1 MYALADCNN
10 FFVSCERVFRPDL
23 WNKPVLVLS
32 GNDGCVVSRSNEVK
46 ALGIKMGVPLYQI
59 RDLVEKHHIA
69 CFSSNFSLYGDLSA
83 RVMSLLRNHTTR
95 FEQYSIDEGFIT
107 LDHVSPA
114 ERKTYCENLVREIY
128 QGTGIPVSMGIAPS
142 KTLCKVAS
150 KYAKKFPGYNGA
162 CMIDTDEKRLKA
174 LAKFEI
180 GDVWG
185 VGRQT
190 AAKLAALG
198 ISTALQFAEM
208 SESRVQSLLHK
219 PGLLTWRELHGI
231 DCIDTSEMVSKQSIT
246 TSRTFANPITTLP
259 LMEQQL
265 ANFCDTCARKLRMQK
280 SLCAQ
285 LIVFAYTSRFRT
297 DIEQCQIVQTVNL
310 SIPTSDTRELLS
322 YMLNAFRPYFREGVQ
337 FKKAGVIFSR
347 IVPEGSVVA
356 YLFDERDRTRD
367 ACSAPST
374 RYATRRDATLSCLPP
389 NCLTCPDLSGTFPN
403 PPIHPKSKPHR
414 SINRSTKARAT
425 PPNCRRCL
433 QSAYNPRCGLA
444 EEGVESRIFCPPPLV
459 FSRIVRLSPQAMS
472 KQKETA

>member
-107 LDHVSPA
+107 LDHVPPA

-356 YLFDERDRTRD
+356 DLFDERDRTRD
-367 ACSAPST
+367 TALQRTIDKIRDKSGRNAILLATQLPFLPQST
-374 RYATRRDATLSCLPP
+374 GNLSRSIGTSKDQATQVYKSEHQSPHYT
-389 NCLTCPDLSGTFPN
+389 TDLSQILT
-403 PPIHPKSKPHR
+403 I
-414 SINRSTKARAT
+414 
-425 PPNCRRCL
+425 
-433 QSAYNPRCGLA
+433 
-444 EEGVESRIFCPPPLV
+444 
-459 FSRIVRLSPQAMS
+459 RL
-472 KQKETA
+472 

>member
-107 LDHVSPA
+107 LDHVAPA

-150 KYAKKFPGYNGA
+150 KYAKKYPGYRGA

-174 LAKFEI
+174 LAGFEV

-198 ISTALQFAEM
+198 ITTALQFAEM

-219 PGLLTWRELHGI
+219 PGLLTWREVHGI
-231 DCIDTSEMVSKQSIT
+231 DCIDTSELVSKQSIT

-265 ANFCDTCARKLRMQK
+265 ANFCDACARKLRVQQ
-280 SLCAQ
+280 SLCSQ
-285 LIVFAYTSRFRT
+285 LIVFAHTSRFRT

-356 YLFDERDRTRD
+356 DLFDERDRTRD
-367 ACSAPST
+367 AALQRT
-374 RYATRRDATLSCLPP
+374 IDKIREKAGRNAILLATQLPASKEQAAQVYKSEHQSP
-389 NCLTCPDLSGTFPN
+389 LYTTDLSQ
-403 PPIHPKSKPHR
+403 I
-414 SINRSTKARAT
+414 
-425 PPNCRRCL
+425 L
-433 QSAYNPRCGLA
+433 Q
-444 EEGVESRIFCPPPLV
+444 IK
-459 FSRIVRLSPQAMS
+459 I
-472 KQKETA
+472 

>member
-23 WNKPVLVLS
+23 WDKPVLVLS

-83 RVMSLLRNHTTR
+83 RVMSLLRKHTTR

-107 LDHVSPA
+107 LDHVPPA

-280 SLCAQ
+280 SLCTQ

-347 IVPEGSVVA
+347 IVPEGSRFIGT
-356 YLFDERDRTRD
+356 LFDERDRTRD
-367 ACSAPST
+367 AALQRTIDKIRDKAGRNAILLATQLPTSKEQAAQVYKSEHQSP
-374 RYATRRDATLSCLPP
+374 RYTTELSQV
-389 NCLTCPDLSGTFPN
+389 LT
-403 PPIHPKSKPHR
+403 I
-414 SINRSTKARAT
+414 
-425 PPNCRRCL
+425 
-433 QSAYNPRCGLA
+433 
-444 EEGVESRIFCPPPLV
+444 RI
-459 FSRIVRLSPQAMS
+459 
-472 KQKETA
+472 

>member
-23 WNKPVLVLS
+23 WGKPVLVLS

-107 LDHVSPA
+107 LDHVAPA

-150 KYAKKFPGYNGA
+150 KYAKKYPGYRGA

-174 LAKFEI
+174 LAGFEV

-198 ISTALQFAEM
+198 ITTALQFSEM
-208 SESRVQSLLHK
+208 SESHVQSLLHK

-231 DCIDTSEMVSKQSIT
+231 DCIDTSELVSKQSIT

-285 LIVFAYTSRFRT
+285 LIVFAHTSRFRT

-356 YLFDERDRTRD
+356 DLFDERNRTRD
-367 ACSAPST
+367 AALQHTIDKIRDKSGRNAILLATQLPFLPRST
-374 RYATRRDATLSCLPP
+374 ETMPQSTGNLSRSIGTSKDQAAQVYKSERQSPHY
-389 NCLTCPDLSGTFPN
+389 TTDLSQILT
-403 PPIHPKSKPHR
+403 I
-414 SINRSTKARAT
+414 
-425 PPNCRRCL
+425 
-433 QSAYNPRCGLA
+433 
-444 EEGVESRIFCPPPLV
+444 RI
-459 FSRIVRLSPQAMS
+459 
-472 KQKETA
+472 

>member
-23 WNKPVLVLS
+23 WDKPVLVLS

-83 RVMSLLRNHTTR
+83 RVMSLLRKHTTR

-107 LDHVSPA
+107 LDHVPPT

-128 QGTGIPVSMGIAPS
+128 QGTGIPVSMGIAPT

-356 YLFDERDRTRD
+356 DLFDERDRTRD
-367 ACSAPST
+367 AALQRTIDKIRDKSGRNAILLATQLPTSKEQAAQVYKSEHQSP
-374 RYATRRDATLSCLPP
+374 RYTTELSQV
-389 NCLTCPDLSGTFPN
+389 LT
-403 PPIHPKSKPHR
+403 I
-414 SINRSTKARAT
+414 
-425 PPNCRRCL
+425 
-433 QSAYNPRCGLA
+433 
-444 EEGVESRIFCPPPLV
+444 RI
-459 FSRIVRLSPQAMS
+459 
-472 KQKETA
+472 

>member
-23 WNKPVLVLS
+23 WDKPVLVLS
-32 GNDGCVVSRSNEVK
+32 GNDGCVISRSNEVK

-83 RVMSLLRNHTTR
+83 RVMSLLRKHTTR

-107 LDHVSPA
+107 LDHVAPA

-174 LAKFEI
+174 LAGFEV

-285 LIVFAYTSRFRT
+285 LIVFAHTSRFRT

-356 YLFDERDRTRD
+356 DLFDERDRTRD
-367 ACSAPST
+367 TALQRTIDKIRDKSGRNAILLATQLPTSKEQAAQVYKSEHQSP
-374 RYATRRDATLSCLPP
+374 RYTTELSQV
-389 NCLTCPDLSGTFPN
+389 LT
-403 PPIHPKSKPHR
+403 I
-414 SINRSTKARAT
+414 
-425 PPNCRRCL
+425 
-433 QSAYNPRCGLA
+433 
-444 EEGVESRIFCPPPLV
+444 RI
-459 FSRIVRLSPQAMS
+459 
-472 KQKETA
+472 

>member
-23 WNKPVLVLS
+23 WDKPVLVLS

-83 RVMSLLRNHTTR
+83 RVMSLLRKHTTR

-107 LDHVSPA
+107 LDHVPPA

-356 YLFDERDRTRD
+356 DLFDERDRTRD
-367 ACSAPST
+367 AALQRTIDKIREKAGRNAILLATQLPTSKEQAAQVYKSEHQSP
-374 RYATRRDATLSCLPP
+374 RYTTELSQV
-389 NCLTCPDLSGTFPN
+389 LT
-403 PPIHPKSKPHR
+403 I
-414 SINRSTKARAT
+414 
-425 PPNCRRCL
+425 
-433 QSAYNPRCGLA
+433 
-444 EEGVESRIFCPPPLV
+444 RI
-459 FSRIVRLSPQAMS
+459 
-472 KQKETA
+472 

>member
-23 WNKPVLVLS
+23 WDKPVLVLS

-246 TSRTFANPITTLP
+246 TSRTFANHITTLP

-285 LIVFAYTSRFRT
+285 LIVFAHTSRFRT

-356 YLFDERDRTRD
+356 DLFDERDRTRD
-367 ACSAPST
+367 AALQRTIDKIRDKAGRNAILLATQLPTSKEQAAQVYKSEHQSP
-374 RYATRRDATLSCLPP
+374 RYTTELSQV
-389 NCLTCPDLSGTFPN
+389 LT
-403 PPIHPKSKPHR
+403 I
-414 SINRSTKARAT
+414 
-425 PPNCRRCL
+425 
-433 QSAYNPRCGLA
+433 
-444 EEGVESRIFCPPPLV
+444 RI
-459 FSRIVRLSPQAMS
+459 
-472 KQKETA
+472 

>member
-231 DCIDTSEMVSKQSIT
+231 DCIDTSELVSKQSIT

-285 LIVFAYTSRFRT
+285 LIVFAHTSRFRT

-356 YLFDERDRTRD
+356 DLFDERDRTRD
-367 ACSAPST
+367 AALQRTIDKIREKAGRNAILLATQLPTSKEQAAQVYKSEHQSP
-374 RYATRRDATLSCLPP
+374 RYTTELSQV
-389 NCLTCPDLSGTFPN
+389 LT
-403 PPIHPKSKPHR
+403 I
-414 SINRSTKARAT
+414 
-425 PPNCRRCL
+425 
-433 QSAYNPRCGLA
+433 
-444 EEGVESRIFCPPPLV
+444 RI
-459 FSRIVRLSPQAMS
+459 
-472 KQKETA
+472 

>member
-23 WNKPVLVLS
+23 WDKPVLVMS
-32 GNDGCVVSRSNEVK
+32 GNDGCVISRSNEVK

-83 RVMSLLRNHTTR
+83 RVMSLLRKHTTR

-107 LDHVSPA
+107 LDHVPPA

-174 LAKFEI
+174 LAGFEV

-285 LIVFAYTSRFRT
+285 LIVFAHTSRFRT

-356 YLFDERDRTRD
+356 DLFDERDRTRD
-367 ACSAPST
+367 AALQRTIDKIRDKSGRNAILL
-374 RYATRRDATLSCLPP
+374 ATQLPNLS
-389 NCLTCPDLSGTFPN
+389 
-403 PPIHPKSKPHR
+403 R
-414 SINRSTKARAT
+414 SIGNLPQSTGTSKEQAAQVYKSEH
-425 PPNCRRCL
+425 
-433 QSAYNPRCGLA
+433 QSPCYTT
-444 EEGVESRIFCPPPLV
+444 E
-459 FSRIVRLSPQAMS
+459 LSQVL
-472 KQKETA
+472 TICI

>member
-23 WNKPVLVLS
+23 WDKPVLVLS

-83 RVMSLLRNHTTR
+83 RVMSLLRKHTTR

-190 AAKLAALG
+190 AAKLATLG

-285 LIVFAYTSRFRT
+285 LIVFAHTSRFRT

-356 YLFDERDRTRD
+356 DLFDERDRTRD
-367 ACSAPST
+367 AALQRTIDKIREKAGRNAILLATQLPTSKEQAAQVYKSEHQSP
-374 RYATRRDATLSCLPP
+374 RYTTELSQV
-389 NCLTCPDLSGTFPN
+389 LT
-403 PPIHPKSKPHR
+403 I
-414 SINRSTKARAT
+414 
-425 PPNCRRCL
+425 
-433 QSAYNPRCGLA
+433 
-444 EEGVESRIFCPPPLV
+444 RI
-459 FSRIVRLSPQAMS
+459 
-472 KQKETA
+472 

>member
-23 WNKPVLVLS
+23 WDKPVLVMS
-32 GNDGCVVSRSNEVK
+32 GNDGCVISRSNEVK

-83 RVMSLLRNHTTR
+83 RVMSLLRKHTTR

-107 LDHVSPA
+107 LDHVPPA

-174 LAKFEI
+174 LAGFEV

-285 LIVFAYTSRFRT
+285 LIVFAHTSRFRT

-356 YLFDERDRTRD
+356 DLFDERDRTRD
-367 ACSAPST
+367 AALQRTIDKIRDKSGRNAIMLATQLPTSKEQAAQVYKSEHQSP
-374 RYATRRDATLSCLPP
+374 RYTTELSQV
-389 NCLTCPDLSGTFPN
+389 LT
-403 PPIHPKSKPHR
+403 I
-414 SINRSTKARAT
+414 
-425 PPNCRRCL
+425 
-433 QSAYNPRCGLA
+433 
-444 EEGVESRIFCPPPLV
+444 RI
-459 FSRIVRLSPQAMS
+459 
-472 KQKETA
+472 

>member
-347 IVPEGSVVA
+347 IIPEGSVVA
-356 YLFDERDRTRD
+356 DLFDERDRTRD
-367 ACSAPST
+367 AALQRT
-374 RYATRRDATLSCLPP
+374 IDKIREKAGRNAILLATQLPTSKEQAAQVYKSEHQSPHYTTELSQV
-389 NCLTCPDLSGTFPN
+389 LT
-403 PPIHPKSKPHR
+403 I
-414 SINRSTKARAT
+414 
-425 PPNCRRCL
+425 
-433 QSAYNPRCGLA
+433 
-444 EEGVESRIFCPPPLV
+444 RI
-459 FSRIVRLSPQAMS
+459 
-472 KQKETA
+472 

>member
-23 WNKPVLVLS
+23 WDKPVLVLS
-32 GNDGCVVSRSNEVK
+32 GNDGCVISRSNEVK

-83 RVMSLLRNHTTR
+83 RVMSLLRKHTTR

-107 LDHVSPA
+107 LDHVPPA

-190 AAKLAALG
+190 AAKLTALG

-208 SESRVQSLLHK
+208 SESRVQSLMHK

-322 YMLNAFRPYFREGVQ
+322 YMLNAFRPMFREGVQ
-337 FKKAGVIFSR
+337 FKKAGVIFSH
-347 IVPEGSVVA
+347 ILPEGSVVA
-356 YLFDERDRTRD
+356 DLFDERDRTRD
-367 ACSAPST
+367 AALQRTIDKIRDKSGRNAILL
-374 RYATRRDATLSCLPP
+374 ATQLPNLS
-389 NCLTCPDLSGTFPN
+389 
-403 PPIHPKSKPHR
+403 R
-414 SINRSTKARAT
+414 SIGTSKDQAT
-425 PPNCRRCL
+425 QVYKSEH
-433 QSAYNPRCGLA
+433 QSPCYTTELSQ
-444 EEGVESRIFCPPPLV
+444 VLTI
-459 FSRIVRLSPQAMS
+459 RL
-472 KQKETA
+472 

>member
-23 WNKPVLVLS
+23 WDKPVLVLS

-83 RVMSLLRNHTTR
+83 RVMSLLRKHTTR

-107 LDHVSPA
+107 LDHVPPA

-174 LAKFEI
+174 LAGFEV

-185 VGRQT
+185 IGRQT

-231 DCIDTSEMVSKQSIT
+231 DCIDTSELVSKQSIT

-285 LIVFAYTSRFRT
+285 LIVFAHTSRFRT

-356 YLFDERDRTRD
+356 DLFDERDRTRD
-367 ACSAPST
+367 AALQRTIDKIRDKSGRNAILLATQLPTSKEQAAQVYKSEHQSP
-374 RYATRRDATLSCLPP
+374 RYTTELSQV
-389 NCLTCPDLSGTFPN
+389 LT
-403 PPIHPKSKPHR
+403 I
-414 SINRSTKARAT
+414 
-425 PPNCRRCL
+425 
-433 QSAYNPRCGLA
+433 
-444 EEGVESRIFCPPPLV
+444 RI
-459 FSRIVRLSPQAMS
+459 
-472 KQKETA
+472 

>member
-23 WNKPVLVLS
+23 WDKPVLVLS

-83 RVMSLLRNHTTR
+83 RVMSLLRKHTTR

-107 LDHVSPA
+107 LDHVPPA

-174 LAKFEI
+174 LAGFEV

-356 YLFDERDRTRD
+356 DLFDERDRTRD
-367 ACSAPST
+367 AALQRTIDKIRDKSGRNAILLATQLPTSKEQAAQVYKSEHQSP
-374 RYATRRDATLSCLPP
+374 RYTTELSQV
-389 NCLTCPDLSGTFPN
+389 LT
-403 PPIHPKSKPHR
+403 I
-414 SINRSTKARAT
+414 
-425 PPNCRRCL
+425 
-433 QSAYNPRCGLA
+433 
-444 EEGVESRIFCPPPLV
+444 RI
-459 FSRIVRLSPQAMS
+459 
-472 KQKETA
+472 

>member
-23 WNKPVLVLS
+23 WDRPVLVMS
-32 GNDGCVVSRSNEVK
+32 GNDGCVISRSNEVK

-59 RDLVEKHHIA
+59 RDLVEKHRIA

-83 RVMSLLRNHTTR
+83 RVMSLLRKHTTR

-107 LDHVSPA
+107 LDHVPPA

-198 ISTALQFAEM
+198 ISTALQFTEM
-208 SESRVQSLLHK
+208 SESRVQSFLHK

-356 YLFDERDRTRD
+356 DLFDERNRTRD
-367 ACSAPST
+367 AALQRTIDKIRDKSGRNAILLATQLPNMSRSIGNLPQST
-374 RYATRRDATLSCLPP
+374 GTSKEQAAQVYKSEHQSPHYTT
-389 NCLTCPDLSGTFPN
+389 DLSQILT
-403 PPIHPKSKPHR
+403 I
-414 SINRSTKARAT
+414 
-425 PPNCRRCL
+425 
-433 QSAYNPRCGLA
+433 
-444 EEGVESRIFCPPPLV
+444 RI
-459 FSRIVRLSPQAMS
+459 
-472 KQKETA
+472 

>member
-174 LAKFEI
+174 LAGFEV

-208 SESRVQSLLHK
+208 SESRVPSLLHK

-231 DCIDTSEMVSKQSIT
+231 DCIDISEMVSKQSIT

-356 YLFDERDRTRD
+356 DLFDERDRTRD
-367 ACSAPST
+367 AALQRTIDKIREKAGRNAILLATQLPTSKEQAAQVYKSEHQSP
-374 RYATRRDATLSCLPP
+374 RYTTELSQV
-389 NCLTCPDLSGTFPN
+389 LT
-403 PPIHPKSKPHR
+403 I
-414 SINRSTKARAT
+414 
-425 PPNCRRCL
+425 
-433 QSAYNPRCGLA
+433 
-444 EEGVESRIFCPPPLV
+444 RI
-459 FSRIVRLSPQAMS
+459 
-472 KQKETA
+472 

>member
-23 WNKPVLVLS
+23 WDKPVLVLS
-32 GNDGCVVSRSNEVK
+32 GNDGCVVSRSTEVK

-107 LDHVSPA
+107 LDHVAPA

-142 KTLCKVAS
+142 KTLCKVAG
-150 KYAKKFPGYNGA
+150 KYAKKYPGYHGA

-174 LAKFEI
+174 LAMFEV

-185 VGRQT
+185 IGRS
-190 AAKLAALG
+190 AGAKLAALG
-198 ISTALQFAEM
+198 ITTALQFAEM
-208 SESRVQSLLHK
+208 SESRVQSLFHK

-231 DCIDTSEMVSKQSIT
+231 DCIDASELVSKQSIT
-246 TSRTFANPITTLP
+246 ASRTFASPITTLP

-265 ANFCDTCARKLRMQK
+265 ANFCDACARKLRVQQ
-280 SLCAQ
+280 SLCSQ
-285 LIVFAYTSRFRT
+285 LIVFAHTSRFRT

-310 SIPTSDTRELLS
+310 SVPTSDTRELLS
-322 YMLNAFRPYFREGVQ
+322 YMLNAFRPMFREGVQ

-356 YLFDERDRTRD
+356 DLFDERDRTRD
-367 ACSAPST
+367 AALQRT
-374 RYATRRDATLSCLPP
+374 IDKIRDKAGRNAILLATQLPASKEQAAQVYKSEHQSP
-389 NCLTCPDLSGTFPN
+389 LYTTDLSQILT
-403 PPIHPKSKPHR
+403 I
-414 SINRSTKARAT
+414 
-425 PPNCRRCL
+425 
-433 QSAYNPRCGLA
+433 
-444 EEGVESRIFCPPPLV
+444 
-459 FSRIVRLSPQAMS
+459 RL
-472 KQKETA
+472 

>member
-23 WNKPVLVLS
+23 WDKPVLVLS

-83 RVMSLLRNHTTR
+83 RVMSLLRKHTTR

-174 LAKFEI
+174 LAGFEV

-285 LIVFAYTSRFRT
+285 LIVFAHTSRFRT

-347 IVPEGSVVA
+347 IVPEGSRFIGT
-356 YLFDERDRTRD
+356 LFDERDRTRD
-367 ACSAPST
+367 AALQRTIDKIREKAGRNAILLATQLPTSKEQAAQVYKSEHQSP
-374 RYATRRDATLSCLPP
+374 RYTTELSQV
-389 NCLTCPDLSGTFPN
+389 LT
-403 PPIHPKSKPHR
+403 I
-414 SINRSTKARAT
+414 
-425 PPNCRRCL
+425 
-433 QSAYNPRCGLA
+433 
-444 EEGVESRIFCPPPLV
+444 RI
-459 FSRIVRLSPQAMS
+459 
-472 KQKETA
+472 

>member
-285 LIVFAYTSRFRT
+285 LIVFAHTSRFRT

-356 YLFDERDRTRD
+356 DLFDERDRTRD
-367 ACSAPST
+367 TALQRTIDKIRDKSGRNAILLATQLPTSKERAAQVYKSEHQSP
-374 RYATRRDATLSCLPP
+374 RYTTELSQV
-389 NCLTCPDLSGTFPN
+389 LT
-403 PPIHPKSKPHR
+403 I
-414 SINRSTKARAT
+414 
-425 PPNCRRCL
+425 
-433 QSAYNPRCGLA
+433 
-444 EEGVESRIFCPPPLV
+444 RI
-459 FSRIVRLSPQAMS
+459 
-472 KQKETA
+472 

>member
-23 WNKPVLVLS
+23 WDKPVLVLS

-83 RVMSLLRNHTTR
+83 RVMSLLRKHTTR

-356 YLFDERDRTRD
+356 DLFDERDRTRD
-367 ACSAPST
+367 AALQRTIDKIRDKAGRNAILLATQLPTSKEQAAQVYKSEHQSP
-374 RYATRRDATLSCLPP
+374 RYTTELSQV
-389 NCLTCPDLSGTFPN
+389 LT
-403 PPIHPKSKPHR
+403 I
-414 SINRSTKARAT
+414 
-425 PPNCRRCL
+425 
-433 QSAYNPRCGLA
+433 
-444 EEGVESRIFCPPPLV
+444 RI
-459 FSRIVRLSPQAMS
+459 
-472 KQKETA
+472 

>member
-23 WNKPVLVLS
+23 WDKPVLVLS

-69 CFSSNFSLYGDLSA
+69 CFSSNFSLYGDLST
-83 RVMSLLRNHTTR
+83 RVMSLLRKHTTR

-285 LIVFAYTSRFRT
+285 LIVFAHTSRFRT

-356 YLFDERDRTRD
+356 DLFDERDRTRD
-367 ACSAPST
+367 AALQRTIDKIREKAGRNAILLATQLPTSKEQAAQVYKSEHQSP
-374 RYATRRDATLSCLPP
+374 RYTTELSQV
-389 NCLTCPDLSGTFPN
+389 LT
-403 PPIHPKSKPHR
+403 I
-414 SINRSTKARAT
+414 
-425 PPNCRRCL
+425 
-433 QSAYNPRCGLA
+433 
-444 EEGVESRIFCPPPLV
+444 
-459 FSRIVRLSPQAMS
+459 RL
-472 KQKETA
+472 

>member
-23 WNKPVLVLS
+23 WDKPVLVLS

-83 RVMSLLRNHTTR
+83 RVMSLLRKHTTR

-107 LDHVSPA
+107 LDHVPPA

-285 LIVFAYTSRFRT
+285 LIVFAHTSRFRT

-356 YLFDERDRTRD
+356 DLFDERDRTRD
-367 ACSAPST
+367 AALQRT
-374 RYATRRDATLSCLPP
+374 IDKIREKAGRNAILLATQLPTSKEQAAQVYKSEHQSPHYTTELSQV
-389 NCLTCPDLSGTFPN
+389 LT
-403 PPIHPKSKPHR
+403 I
-414 SINRSTKARAT
+414 
-425 PPNCRRCL
+425 
-433 QSAYNPRCGLA
+433 
-444 EEGVESRIFCPPPLV
+444 RI
-459 FSRIVRLSPQAMS
+459 
-472 KQKETA
+472 

>member
-23 WNKPVLVLS
+23 WDKPVLVLS

-83 RVMSLLRNHTTR
+83 RVMSLLRKHTTR

-107 LDHVSPA
+107 LDHVAPA

-190 AAKLAALG
+190 ATKLAALG

-285 LIVFAYTSRFRT
+285 LIVFAHTSRFRT

-356 YLFDERDRTRD
+356 DLFDERDRTRD
-367 ACSAPST
+367 AALQRTIDKIREKAGRNAILLATQLPTSKEQAAQVYKSEHQSP
-374 RYATRRDATLSCLPP
+374 RYTTELSQV
-389 NCLTCPDLSGTFPN
+389 LT
-403 PPIHPKSKPHR
+403 I
-414 SINRSTKARAT
+414 
-425 PPNCRRCL
+425 
-433 QSAYNPRCGLA
+433 
-444 EEGVESRIFCPPPLV
+444 RI
-459 FSRIVRLSPQAMS
+459 
-472 KQKETA
+472 

>member
-23 WNKPVLVLS
+23 WDKPVLFLS

-83 RVMSLLRNHTTR
+83 RVMSLLRKHTTR

-107 LDHVSPA
+107 LDHVPPA
-114 ERKTYCENLVREIY
+114 ERKTYCENLVHEIY

-285 LIVFAYTSRFRT
+285 LIVFAHTSRFRT

-356 YLFDERDRTRD
+356 DLFDERDRTRD
-367 ACSAPST
+367 AALQRTIDKIRDKSGRNAILLATQLPTSKEQAAQVYKSEHQSP
-374 RYATRRDATLSCLPP
+374 RYTTELSQV
-389 NCLTCPDLSGTFPN
+389 LT
-403 PPIHPKSKPHR
+403 I
-414 SINRSTKARAT
+414 
-425 PPNCRRCL
+425 
-433 QSAYNPRCGLA
+433 
-444 EEGVESRIFCPPPLV
+444 RI
-459 FSRIVRLSPQAMS
+459 
-472 KQKETA
+472 